1 MQQCLLVMLE
11 KIKESVDKGNELG
24 ALLMDVSKAF
34 DCTDHE
40 LLIAKLFWYEVRFSY
55 LSNRTQSVTT
65 KTSYSDKSNIENGVP
80 RGSILR
86 PLFFNIDFTDHL
98 FEYDDYEARYVDY
111 TTPYFC
117 VDDIPSVA
125 TLVQPRAIEFFLVY
139 QYQ

>member
-1 MQQCLLVMLE
+1 MWSSQ
-11 KIKESVDKGNELG
+11 
-24 ALLMDVSKAF
+24 
-34 DCTDHE
+34 
-40 LLIAKLFWYEVRFSY
+40 
-55 LSNRTQSVTT
+55 
-65 KTSYSDKSNIENGVP
+65 GVQYAAMP
-80 RGSILR
+80 TCHVR